1 MDQIEPQLL
10 QEVKILVEKVCKATV
25 KTMAELTASK
35 ATNVDLVEALKQK
48 EKRKNRE
55 KGNDGKA
62 QLLDENELEK

>member
-1 MDQIEPQLL
+1 MVNYTPMMTNDVQLIMDQIQLL

-48 EKRKNRE
+48 EKRKN
-55 KGNDGKA
+55 
-62 QLLDENELEK
+62 